1 MNLSRARTFPLPLGA
16 FYTVALLLVVA
27 CGSSGNAIDELSNI
41 ALSDGDVPSD
51 WQAADIDEVSGRP
64 LWDVMPDLLTV
75 DSEVQLLIR
84 AYEDED
90 GLHGTATILIQ
101 AEVPGALPQTKNEES
116 VLGPLANL
124 VMEQDALLVSEVT
137 AGDPGAY
144 FAASEFPLPDSVR
157 SRLVRLI
164 DDGYLYSD
172 SVIFSV
178 GPVLAV
184 VTVWYPEE
192 DGPFRD
198 LEELADLV
206 EQRMR
211 DYVGDS

>member
-1 MNLSRARTFPLPLGA
+1 MFC
-16 FYTVALLLVVA
+16 ALAVMFLVA
-27 CGSSGNAIDELSNI
+27 CSSSGSAIDELSNI
-41 ALSDGDVPSD
+41 ALSDGDVPNN

-64 LWDVMPDLLTV
+64 LWDIVPDLISV
-75 DSEVQLLIR
+75 DSEAQLLIR

-90 GLHGTATILIQ
+90 GLRGVATIVIH
-101 AEVPGALPQTKNEES
+101 ADVPGALPQAKNEEDA
-116 VLGPLANL
+116 LAPLARL
-124 VMEQDALLVSEVT
+124 LMEQDALLVSEVL

-144 FAASEFPLPDSVR
+144 FSASEFPLPDSVR
-157 SRLVRLI
+157 SRLVRLL

-178 GPVLAV
+178 DSVLAI

-192 DGPFRD
+192 EGPFRD
-198 LEELADLV
+198 LEELAEVV

-211 DYVGDS
+211 DFAGES

>member
-1 MNLSRARTFPLPLGA
+1 M
-16 FYTVALLLVVA
+16 LLLVA
-27 CGSSGNAIDELSNI
+27 CGSSGSAVDGLSGI
-41 ALSDGDVPSD
+41 ALSERDVPDD
-51 WQAADIDEVSGRP
+51 WQATDIDEVTGRP
-64 LWDVMPDLLTV
+64 LWDIMPDLLSV
-75 DSEVQLLIR
+75 DSELQLLIR

-90 GLHGTATILIQ
+90 GLRGAATILVQ
-101 AEVPGALPQTKNEES
+101 AEVPGALPQTKNDEE
-116 VLGPLANL
+116 VLGPLGRL
-124 VMEQDALLVSEVT
+124 LMEQDALLVSGVI

-157 SRLVRLI
+157 SRLVRML

-178 GPVLAV
+178 DSVLAV

-198 LEELADLV
+198 LEELAALV
-206 EQRMR
+206 AQRMR
-211 DYVGDS
+211 DYVEEG